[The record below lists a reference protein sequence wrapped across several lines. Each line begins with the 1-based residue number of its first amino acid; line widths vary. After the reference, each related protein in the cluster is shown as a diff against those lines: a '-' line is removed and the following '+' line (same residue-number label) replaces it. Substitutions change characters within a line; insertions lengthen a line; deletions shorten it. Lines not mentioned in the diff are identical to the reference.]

1 MNKKLKIFI
10 IGILLILVT
19 GCSGNYNLKIN
30 DDMSINEELYLTI
43 DNSNNAYTKTLKI
56 FKENNIPE
64 DDYEVVLSDNN
75 VRITYNKKYDSI
87 EEYLLNSKVY
97 HELIDEIQF
106 NKSNNYIDL
115 YVNQKLKVSNDNG
128 IKMNGTNL
136 VDLDVLQINIE
147 NPFDVNFSNAEIVND
162 NVYTWTI
169 KKGDT
174 EKKIQMQFKPSLNIF
189 PYKQVAVLFTVIVCI
204 LIIIFTIYG
213 RYKKRQKI

>member
-30 DDMSINEELYLTI
+30 DDMSIDEELYLTI
-43 DNSNNAYTKTLKI
+43 DNTNNTYTKTLKI

-64 DDYEVVLSDNN
+64 KDYEVVLSDNN
-75 VRITYNKKYDSI
+75 VRITYNKKYDSM
-87 EEYLLNSKVY
+87 EEYILDSKIY

-106 NKSNNYIDL
+106 NKSNDYIDL
-115 YVNQKLKVSNDNG
+115 YVNQKLKLSNDN
-128 IKMNGTNL
+128 IKSNGTNL

-147 NPFDVNFSNAEIVND
+147 NPFSVNYTNAEIVND

-169 KKGDT
+169 KKGDI
-174 EKKIQMQFKPSLNIF
+174 EKKIQMQFKPSLNVF
-189 PYKQVAVLFTVIVCI
+189 PYKQVAVLSTVIICS

>member
-30 DDMSINEELYLTI
+30 DDMSIDEELYLTI
-43 DNSNNAYTKTLKI
+43 DNTNNTYTKTLKI

-64 DDYEVVLSDNN
+64 KDYEVVLSDNN
-75 VRITYNKKYDSI
+75 VRITYNKKYDSM
-87 EEYLLNSKVY
+87 EEYILDSKIY

-106 NKSNNYIDL
+106 NKSNDYIDL
-115 YVNQKLKVSNDNG
+115 YVNQKLKLSNDN
-128 IKMNGTNL
+128 IKSNGTNL

-147 NPFDVNFSNAEIVND
+147 NPFSVNYTNAEIIND

-169 KKGDT
+169 KKGDI
-174 EKKIQMQFKPSLNIF
+174 EKKIQMQFKPSLNVF
-189 PYKQVAVLFTVIVCI
+189 PYKQVAVLSTVIICS
-204 LIIIFTIYG
+204 LIIIFIIYR

>member
-30 DDMSINEELYLTI
+30 DDMSIDEELYLTI
-43 DNSNNAYTKTLKI
+43 DNTNNAYTKTLKI

-64 DDYEVVLSDNN
+64 KDYEVVLSDNK
-75 VRITYNKKYDSI
+75 VRITYNKKYDSM
-87 EEYLLNSKVY
+87 EEYILDSKVY

-106 NKSNNYIDL
+106 NKSNDYIDL
-115 YVNQKLKVSNDNG
+115 YVNQNLKLSNDS
-128 IKMNGTNL
+128 IKSNGTNL

-169 KKGDT
+169 KKGDI
-174 EKKIQMQFKPSLNIF
+174 EKKFQMQFKPSLNVF
-189 PYKQVAVLFTVIVCI
+189 PYKQVAVLSTVIICS
-204 LIIIFTIYG
+204 LIIIFIIYR

>member
-43 DNSNNAYTKTLKI
+43 DNSNNVYTKTLKI

-189 PYKQVAVLFTVIVCI
+189 PYKQVAVLSTVIVCI

>member
-30 DDMSINEELYLTI
+30 DDMSIDEELYLTI

-189 PYKQVAVLFTVIVCI
+189 PYKQVAVLSTVIVCI

>member
-174 EKKIQMQFKPSLNIF
+174 EKKIQMQFKPSLNVF
-189 PYKQVAVLFTVIVCI
+189 PYKQVAVLFTVIICI
-204 LIIIFTIYG
+204 LIIVFTIYG

>member
-30 DDMSINEELYLTI
+30 DDMSIDEELYLTI
-43 DNSNNAYTKTLKI
+43 DNTNNTYTKTLKI

-64 DDYEVVLSDNN
+64 KDYEVVLSDNN
-75 VRITYNKKYDSI
+75 VRITYNKKYDSM
-87 EEYLLNSKVY
+87 EEYILDSKIY

-106 NKSNNYIDL
+106 NKSNDYIDL
-115 YVNQKLKVSNDNG
+115 YVNQKLKLSNDN
-128 IKMNGTNL
+128 IKSNGTNL

-147 NPFDVNFSNAEIVND
+147 NPFSVNYTNAEIVND

-169 KKGDT
+169 KKGDI
-174 EKKIQMQFKPSLNIF
+174 EKKIQMHFKPSLNVF
-189 PYKQVAVLFTVIVCI
+189 PYKQVAVLSTVIICS
-204 LIIIFTIYG
+204 LIIIFTIYR

>member
-30 DDMSINEELYLTI
+30 DDMSIDEELYLTI
-43 DNSNNAYTKTLKI
+43 DNTNNTYTKTLKI

-64 DDYEVVLSDNN
+64 KDYEVVLSDNN
-75 VRITYNKKYDSI
+75 VRITYNKKYDSM
-87 EEYLLNSKVY
+87 EEYILYSKIY

-106 NKSNNYIDL
+106 NKSNDYIDL
-115 YVNQKLKVSNDNG
+115 YVNQKLKLSNDN
-128 IKMNGTNL
+128 IKSNGTNL

-147 NPFDVNFSNAEIVND
+147 NPFSVNYTNAEIVND

-169 KKGDT
+169 KKGDI
-174 EKKIQMQFKPSLNIF
+174 EKKIQMQFKPSLNVF
-189 PYKQVAVLFTVIVCI
+189 PYKQVAVLSTVIICS
-204 LIIIFTIYG
+204 LIIIFTIYR

>member
-1 MNKKLKIFI
+1 MNKKLKIFV

-162 NVYTWTI
+162 NIYTWTI

-189 PYKQVAVLFTVIVCI
+189 PYKQVAVLSTVIVCI

>member
-64 DDYEVVLSDNN
+64 DDYEVVLRDNN

-189 PYKQVAVLFTVIVCI
+189 PYKQVAVLSTVIVCI

>member
-43 DNSNNAYTKTLKI
+43 DNTNNTYTKTLKI

-64 DDYEVVLSDNN
+64 KDYEVVLSDNN

-147 NPFDVNFSNAEIVND
+147 NPFDVIFSNAEIVND

-189 PYKQVAVLFTVIVCI
+189 PYKQVAVLSTVIVCI

>member
-30 DDMSINEELYLTI
+30 DDMSIDEELYLTI
-43 DNSNNAYTKTLKI
+43 DNTNNTYTKTLKI

-64 DDYEVVLSDNN
+64 KDYEVVLSDNN
-75 VRITYNKKYDSI
+75 VRITYNKKYDSM
-87 EEYLLNSKVY
+87 EEYILDSKIY

-106 NKSNNYIDL
+106 NKSNDYIDL
-115 YVNQKLKVSNDNG
+115 YVNQKLKLSNDN
-128 IKMNGTNL
+128 IKSNGTNL

-147 NPFDVNFSNAEIVND
+147 NPFSVNYTNAEIVND

-169 KKGDT
+169 KKGDI
-174 EKKIQMQFKPSLNIF
+174 EKKIQMQFKPSLNVF
-189 PYKQVAVLFTVIVCI
+189 PYKQVAVLSTVIMCS
-204 LIIIFTIYG
+204 LIIIFTIYR

>member
-189 PYKQVAVLFTVIVCI
+189 PYKQGAVLSTVIVCI

>member
-19 GCSGNYNLKIN
+19 GCSGNYNIKIN
-30 DDMSINEELYLTI
+30 DDMSIDEELYLTI
-43 DNSNNAYTKTLKI
+43 DSSNNAYTKTLKI

-64 DDYEVVLSDNN
+64 KDYEVVLSDNN

-87 EEYLLNSKVY
+87 EEYLLDSKVY

-106 NKSNNYIDL
+106 NKSNDYIDL
-115 YVNQKLKVSNDNG
+115 YVNQKLKLLNDNV
-128 IKMNGTNL
+128 IKTNGTNL
-136 VDLDVLQINIE
+136 TDLDVLQINIE

-162 NVYTWTI
+162 NVYTCTI
-169 KKGDT
+169 KKGDI
-174 EKKIQMQFKPSLNIF
+174 EKKIQMQFKPSLNVF
-189 PYKQVAVLFTVIVCI
+189 PYKQAAVLSTVIICS

>member
-1 MNKKLKIFI
+1 MNKRLKIFI
-10 IGILLILVT
+10 ISILLILVT
-19 GCSGNYNLKIN
+19 GCSGNYNIKIN
-30 DDMSINEELYLTI
+30 DDMSIDEELYLTI
-43 DNSNNAYTKTLKI
+43 DSSNNAYTKTLKI

-64 DDYEVVLSDNN
+64 KDYEVVLSDNN

-189 PYKQVAVLFTVIVCI
+189 PYKQVAVLSTVIVCI

>member
-30 DDMSINEELYLTI
+30 DDMSIDEELYLTI
-43 DNSNNAYTKTLKI
+43 DNTNNAYTKTLKI

-64 DDYEVVLSDNN
+64 KDYEVVLSDNK
-75 VRITYNKKYDSI
+75 VRITYNKKYDSM
-87 EEYLLNSKVY
+87 EEYILDSRVY

-106 NKSNNYIDL
+106 NKSNDYIDL
-115 YVNQKLKVSNDNG
+115 YVNQKLKLSNDS
-128 IKMNGTNL
+128 IKANGTNL

-169 KKGDT
+169 KKGDI
-174 EKKIQMQFKPSLNIF
+174 EKKFQMQFKPSLNVF
-189 PYKQVAVLFTVIVCI
+189 PYKQVAVLSTVIICS
-204 LIIIFTIYG
+204 LIIIFIIYR

>member
-1 MNKKLKIFI
+1 MNKRLKIFI
-10 IGILLILVT
+10 ISILLILVT

-64 DDYEVVLSDNN
+64 KDYEVVLSDNN
-75 VRITYNKKYDSI
+75 VRITYNKKYNSI
-87 EEYLLNSKVY
+87 EEYLLDSKVY

-106 NKSNNYIDL
+106 NKSNDYIDL
-115 YVNQKLKVSNDNG
+115 YVNQKLKLSNDNG

-189 PYKQVAVLFTVIVCI
+189 PYKQVAVLSTVIVCI

>member
-1 MNKKLKIFI
+1 MNKKLKIFV

-189 PYKQVAVLFTVIVCI
+189 PYKQVAVLSTVIVCI

>member
-1 MNKKLKIFI
+1 MNKRLKIFI
-10 IGILLILVT
+10 ISILLILVT

-64 DDYEVVLSDNN
+64 KDYEVVLSDNN
-75 VRITYNKKYDSI
+75 VRITYNKKYNSI
-87 EEYLLNSKVY
+87 EEYLLDSKVY

-106 NKSNNYIDL
+106 NKSNDYIDL
-115 YVNQKLKVSNDNG
+115 YVNQKLKLSNDNV
-128 IKMNGTNL
+128 IKTNGTNL
-136 VDLDVLQINIE
+136 TDLDVLQINIE

-162 NVYTWTI
+162 NVYTWAI
-169 KKGDT
+169 KKGDI
-174 EKKIQMQFKPSLNIF
+174 EKKIQMQFKPSLNVF
-189 PYKQVAVLFTVIVCI
+189 PYKQAAVLSTVIICS

>member
-10 IGILLILVT
+10 IGVLLILVT

-30 DDMSINEELYLTI
+30 DDMSIDEELYLTI
-43 DNSNNAYTKTLKI
+43 DSSNNAYTKTLKI

-64 DDYEVVLSDNN
+64 KDYEVVLSDNN

-87 EEYLLNSKVY
+87 EEYLLDSKIY

-106 NKSNNYIDL
+106 NKSNDYIDL
-115 YVNQKLKVSNDNG
+115 YVNQKLKLSNDNG
-128 IKMNGTNL
+128 IKTNGTNL
-136 VDLDVLQINIE
+136 TDLDVLQINIE

-174 EKKIQMQFKPSLNIF
+174 EKKIQMQFKPSLNVF
-189 PYKQVAVLFTVIVCI
+189 PYKQVVVLSAVIICS
-204 LIIIFTIYG
+204 LIIIFTIYR

>member
-43 DNSNNAYTKTLKI
+43 DYTNYAYTKTLII
-56 FKENNIPE
+56 FIETNIPE
-64 DDYEVVLSDNN
+64 KDYEVVLSDNN
-75 VRITYNKKYDSI
+75 VRITYNKKYDSM
-87 EEYLLNSKVY
+87 EEYILDSKIY

-106 NKSNNYIDL
+106 NKSNDYIDL
-115 YVNQKLKVSNDNG
+115 YVNQKLKLSNDN
-128 IKMNGTNL
+128 IKSNGTNL

-147 NPFDVNFSNAEIVND
+147 NPFSVNYTNAEIVND

-169 KKGDT
+169 KKGDI
-174 EKKIQMQFKPSLNIF
+174 EKKIQMQFKPSLNVF
-189 PYKQVAVLFTVIVCI
+189 PYKQVAVLSTVIICS
-204 LIIIFTIYG
+204 LIIIFTIYR

>member
-30 DDMSINEELYLTI
+30 DDMSIDEELYLTI
-43 DNSNNAYTKTLKI
+43 DNTNNTYTKTLKI

-64 DDYEVVLSDNN
+64 KDYEVVLSDNN
-75 VRITYNKKYDSI
+75 VRITYNKKYDSM
-87 EEYLLNSKVY
+87 EEYILDSKIY

-106 NKSNNYIDL
+106 NKSNDYIDL
-115 YVNQKLKVSNDNG
+115 YVNQKLKLSNDN
-128 IKMNGTNL
+128 IKSNGANL

-147 NPFDVNFSNAEIVND
+147 NPFSVNYTNAEIVND

-169 KKGDT
+169 KKGDI
-174 EKKIQMQFKPSLNIF
+174 EKKIQMQFKPSLNVF
-189 PYKQVAVLFTVIVCI
+189 PYKQVAVLSTVIICS
-204 LIIIFTIYG
+204 LIIIFTIYR

>member
-30 DDMSINEELYLTI
+30 DDMSIDEELYLTI
-43 DNSNNAYTKTLKI
+43 DNTNNTYTKTLKI
-56 FKENNIPE
+56 FRVYNIPE
-64 DDYEVVLSDNN
+64 KDYEVVLSDNN
-75 VRITYNKKYDSI
+75 VRITYNKKYDSM
-87 EEYLLNSKVY
+87 EEYILDSKIY

-106 NKSNNYIDL
+106 NKSNDYIDL
-115 YVNQKLKVSNDNG
+115 YVNQKLKLSNDN
-128 IKMNGTNL
+128 IKSNGTNL

-147 NPFDVNFSNAEIVND
+147 NPFSVNYTNAEIVND

-169 KKGDT
+169 KKGDI
-174 EKKIQMQFKPSLNIF
+174 EKKIQMQFKPSLNVF
-189 PYKQVAVLFTVIVCI
+189 PYKQVAVLSTVIICS
-204 LIIIFTIYG
+204 LIIIFTIYR

>member
-1 MNKKLKIFI
+1 MNKKFKIFI

-30 DDMSINEELYLTI
+30 DDMSIDEELYLTI
-43 DNSNNAYTKTLKI
+43 DNTNNAYTKTLKV

-64 DDYEVVLSDNN
+64 KDYEVVLSDNK
-75 VRITYNKKYDSI
+75 VRITYNKKYDSM
-87 EEYLLNSKVY
+87 EEYILDSKVY

-106 NKSNNYIDL
+106 NKSNDYIDL
-115 YVNQKLKVSNDNG
+115 YVNQKLKLSNDS
-128 IKMNGTNL
+128 IKSNGTNL

-169 KKGDT
+169 KKGDI
-174 EKKIQMQFKPSLNIF
+174 EKKFQMQFKPSLNVF
-189 PYKQVAVLFTVIVCI
+189 PYKQVAVLSTVIICS
-204 LIIIFTIYG
+204 LIIIFIIYR

>member
-43 DNSNNAYTKTLKI
+43 DNTNNAYTKTLKI

-64 DDYEVVLSDNN
+64 KDYEVVLSDNN
-75 VRITYNKKYDSI
+75 VRITYNKKYDSM
-87 EEYLLNSKVY
+87 EEYILDSKVY

-106 NKSNNYIDL
+106 NKSNDYIDL
-115 YVNQKLKVSNDNG
+115 YVNQKLKLSNDS
-128 IKMNGTNL
+128 IKANGTNL

-169 KKGDT
+169 KKGDI
-174 EKKIQMQFKPSLNIF
+174 EKKFQMQFKPSLNVF
-189 PYKQVAVLFTVIVCI
+189 PYKQVAVLSTVIICS
-204 LIIIFTIYG
+204 LIIIFIIYR

>member
-10 IGILLILVT
+10 IGVLLILVT

-30 DDMSINEELYLTI
+30 DDMSIDEELYLTI
-43 DNSNNAYTKTLKI
+43 DSSNNAYTKTLKI

-64 DDYEVVLSDNN
+64 KDYEVVLSDNN

-189 PYKQVAVLFTVIVCI
+189 PYKQVAVLSTVIVCI

>member
-19 GCSGNYNLKIN
+19 GCSGNYNIKIN
-30 DDMSINEELYLTI
+30 DDMSIDEELYLTI
-43 DNSNNAYTKTLKI
+43 DSSNNAYTKTLKI
-56 FKENNIPE
+56 FKENSIPE
-64 DDYEVVLSDNN
+64 KDYEVVLSDNN

-87 EEYLLNSKVY
+87 EEYLLDSKIY

-106 NKSNNYIDL
+106 NKSNDYIDL
-115 YVNQKLKVSNDNG
+115 YVNQKLKLLNDNV
-128 IKMNGTNL
+128 IKTNGTNL
-136 VDLDVLQINIE
+136 TDLDVLQINIE

-174 EKKIQMQFKPSLNIF
+174 EKKIQMQFKPSLNVF
-189 PYKQVAVLFTVIVCI
+189 PYKQVAVLSVVIICS

>member
-147 NPFDVNFSNAEIVND
+147 NPFDVIFSNAEIVND

-189 PYKQVAVLFTVIVCI
+189 PYKQVAVLSTVIVCI